1 MDKQQQE
8 ISRSREIV
16 RVITSGIQRGTII
29 PGERLPSQVEMAELF
44 GVSRT
49 VVREAIKVL
58 EGQGIVSSR
67 RGSGIYVNPLVDI
80 STEDNLN
87 GDAASVFSMKDILEV
102 GRQLWYQAID
112 LVIHN
117 ASNEE
122 IEAIAN
128 ATRTFYTRFKGDTTL
143 KERYI
148 HETSFGL
155 TLTKYSHNP
164 LLHKIM
170 VEFFQITSD
179 VDYEVIADN
188 KKYRDLL
195 EIDLKIV
202 EALEE
207 RDSRRAVFYG
217 QERDRVIE
225 QILAKK
231 NKLLEQAY
239 HVRLLP

>member
-1 MDKQQQE
+1 MNQRQE
-8 ISRSREIV
+8 TSRSREIV
-16 RVITSGIQRGTII
+16 KVITSGIQRGTIT

-49 VVREAIKVL
+49 VIREAIKVL
-58 EGQGIVSSR
+58 EGQGIVSSI
-67 RGSGIYVNPLVDI
+67 RGSGIYVNPLIDI
-80 STEDNLN
+80 SLEDSHS
-87 GDAASVFSMKDILEV
+87 GDHANYFCMRDILEV
-102 GRQLWYQAID
+102 VRQLWYQALD
-112 LVIHN
+112 LVVQN
-117 ASNEE
+117 AGDEE
-122 IEAIAN
+122 IEAIAS
-128 ATRTFYTRFKGDTTL
+128 ATRTFYKRFADDTNI

-155 TLTKYSHNP
+155 TLTKHSHNP

-188 KKYRDLL
+188 KKYREIL

-207 RDSRRAVFYG
+207 RNSRRAVFYG

-225 QILAKK
+225 QILAKN
-231 NKLLEQAY
+231 NKLLEQTY

>member
-1 MDKQQQE
+1 MDKQQE

-16 RVITSGIQRGTII
+16 KVITSGIQRGTIA

-58 EGQGIVSSR
+58 EGQGIVTSK
-67 RGSGIYVNPLVDI
+67 RGSGIYVNPLVDLSI
-80 STEDNLN
+80 EDNLN
-87 GDAASVFSMKDILEV
+87 EDSANVFSMKDILEV

-128 ATRTFYTRFKGDTTL
+128 ATRAFYRRFNDATTL

-155 TLTKYSHNP
+155 TLTKYSHNS

-188 KKYRDLL
+188 NKYPEIL
-195 EIDLKIV
+195 EIDLKIA

-207 RDSRRAVFYG
+207 RNSQRAVFYG

-225 QILAKK
+225 KILAKK
-231 NKLLEQAY
+231 DKLLQQTY
-239 HVRLLP
+239 HVRL

>member
-1 MDKQQQE
+1 MGKQQE
-8 ISRSREIV
+8 TSRSREIV
-16 RVITSGIQRGTII
+16 KVITSGIQRGTITA
-29 PGERLPSQVEMAELF
+29 GERLPSQVEMAELF

-49 VVREAIKVL
+49 VVREAVKVL
-58 EGQGIVSSR
+58 EGQGIVSSK
-67 RGSGIYVNPLVDI
+67 RGSGIYVNPLIDMSI
-80 STEDNLN
+80 EDVLN
-87 GDAASVFSMKDILEV
+87 GDNANHFYMKDILEV
-102 GRQLWYQAID
+102 GRQLWYQALD
-112 LVIHN
+112 LVVRN

-128 ATRTFYTRFKGDTTL
+128 ATRTFYKRFGDDTDF

-188 KKYRDLL
+188 KKYREIL
-195 EIDLKIV
+195 EIDLKV
-202 EALEE
+202 AEALEE
-207 RDSRRAVFYG
+207 RNSSRAVFYG

-225 QILAKK
+225 RILVKN
-231 NKLLEQAY
+231 NKLLEKTY